1 MLLLQGRILP
11 PPPKKKMTLCVIGHV
26 RFEGGKMY
34 IRHHFPCGRLKLAY
48 VCFEKSTADGA
59 LEIL

>member
-1 MLLLQGRILP
+1 MLGSKGI
-11 PPPKKKMTLCVIGHV
+11 C
-26 RFEGGKMY
+26 GKMY
-34 IRHHFPCGRLKLAY
+34 IRHHFPYGRLKIAY